1 MYIFFVL
8 FFCLLL
14 HRLAVRISLPFH
26 IFLLPYF
33 TLHCTSRAKGEISRT
48 RIPLARPI
56 KKIITGVRSR
66 LIGSCRCLLRKPRGQ
81 ALCKVL
87 NYRIPNYDGCCEHS
101 EFTISSRLKRASIT
115 RAEHANSVGPF
126 ISVISCCAPHPMW
139 TRDLRNFGYPYQDA
153 FLKPRNCVWIYSNRK
168 AIEHISASNIRA
180 GVETRP
186 PQWQNLL
193 YFFPAVPSLTF
204 YGRPHPC
211 FARFCD
217 TRISVLVTFTV
228 LLNACQGKT
237 TKLQSRGL
245 ATDL

>member
-1 MYIFFVL
+1 MFTSSSPCRKNQFAVSYFSTT
-8 FFCLLL
+8 LL
-14 HRLAVRISLPFH
+14 HPA
-26 IFLLPYF
+26 
-33 TLHCTSRAKGEISRT
+33 LHEPGEGRNLEDAHSPRA
-48 RIPLARPI
+48 AY

-87 NYRIPNYDGCCEHS
+87 NYRIPNYDGYCEHS

-139 TRDLRNFGYPYQDA
+139 TRDLRNFDYPYQDA

-211 FARFCD
+211 FVRFCD